1 MGAFLDSV
9 GQTLDTLLDAL
20 GTLGDVLYALKLGPL
35 AAGVACFAGYQLMHS
50 RASFNALRAAY
61 PDEPFSWR
69 RIWGAYVTAFGLNGV
84 VPAGGGSFAQI
95 MLVRRSIPGSS
106 YPTVIAA
113 LCTTAIFDGFACACA
128 LAYGFAF
135 GFPELADFA
144 GLSSFDLAWVG
155 RHPALAGAVVA
166 GLATAVVVAIHVA
179 RRRVAGLGDAMR
191 RGLAITRMPR
201 RLVLGMWLPQA
212 ASWALRFAA
221 VLLLLDAFGMP
232 ATARAAGLVLGAQVT
247 AMVVPVTPGGA
258 GAQQAI
264 LFFVFAGV
272 ASADTVAAF
281 SVGQQVTLVAFTLLE
296 ALASTA
302 FVFRMRSLREVL
314 RQSRREKAAA
324 SLSPR

>member
-1 MGAFLDSV
+1 MEAFLDSV
-9 GQTLDTLLDAL
+9 GQTLDTLVDAL
-20 GTLGDVLYALKLGPL
+20 GTLGDVLYALKLLPL
-35 AAGVACFAGYQLMHS
+35 AAGLACFAGYQLMHS

-61 PDEPFSWR
+61 PDESLSWR
-69 RIWGAYVTAFGLNGV
+69 RIWGAYVTAFGLNGI

-113 LCTTAIFDGFACACA
+113 LCTTAIFDGVACAAA
-128 LAYGFAF
+128 LGYGFAF
-135 GFPELADFA
+135 GFPKLAEFA

-155 RHPALAGAVVA
+155 RHPTLAAVVA
-166 GLATAVVVAIHVA
+166 GGVIAAIAVAIRIA
-179 RRRVAGLGDAMR
+179 RRRVADLGHAVR
-191 RGLAITRMPR
+191 RGLAILRMPR

-212 ASWALRFAA
+212 VSWALRFAA

-232 ATARAAGLVLGAQVT
+232 ATARAAGLVLGAQVM

-264 LFFVFAGV
+264 LFFVFAGL
-272 ASADTVAAF
+272 ASADTVTAF
-281 SVGQQVTLVAFTLLE
+281 SVGQQVSVVAFTLLE
-296 ALASTA
+296 ALLSTLL
-302 FVFRMRSLREVL
+302 VFRMRSLREVL